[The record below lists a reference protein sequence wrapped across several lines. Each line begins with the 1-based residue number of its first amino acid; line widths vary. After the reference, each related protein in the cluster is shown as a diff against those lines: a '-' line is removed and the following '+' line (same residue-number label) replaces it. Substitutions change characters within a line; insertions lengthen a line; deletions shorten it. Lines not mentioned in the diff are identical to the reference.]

1 MPDDHYDVI
10 VIGSGPGGAGVAHRL
25 APTGKRILV
34 LERGEYLPREVENWS
49 ADAVFKRGRYRADE
63 TWRDGTGAAFSPML
77 HYWVGGNSKMYGSA
91 LLRLRREDF
100 GELRHSAGVSP
111 AWPIGYDELDPYYL
125 EAEHLYAVH
134 GQRREDPCEP
144 NSAAAF
150 PHPPVAHEPKI
161 AALHDSWARQ
171 GLRPFH
177 LPLGIKLDQVEGSH
191 LPTRES
197 ACIRCAAF
205 DGFPCLTGGK
215 ADAEMACIRPMLL
228 EHKNVTLLTGARVDR
243 LDTDASGRRI
253 TGVAVER
260 RGERERYSAD
270 IVVVACG
277 ALNSA
282 LLFLRSANAAHPNGL
297 ANGSDQVGRNYMRH
311 VNSVMLAISRATNE
325 TVFQKTLASTDFYFG
340 TKDWPHPMGFIQMC
354 GKIHG
359 VQVNATAMPDWLK
372 IMPDIPFEIM
382 ARHSIDFWLTSE
394 DLPSPDNRVTIDRDG
409 AVRLA
414 LTDTNLAAHERLQRE
429 LQRVMDASAGS
440 LADRYVYLKKMI
452 DIDGVSHQAGT
463 MRFGPD
469 PKHDVLDVDCR
480 AHEVD
485 NLYVSDSSCFP
496 SVGAI
501 NPTLTIV
508 ANALRVGDRIR
519 ERLG

>member
-1 MPDDHYDVI
+1 MPADHYDVI
-10 VIGSGPGGAGVAHRL
+10 VIGSGPGGASVADRL

-34 LERGEYLPREVENWS
+34 LERGAYLPREPANW
-49 ADAVFKRGRYRADE
+49 DAEEVFKKQRYRADE
-63 TWRDGTGAAFSPML
+63 TWRDKDGAPFSPML

-100 GELRHSAGVSP
+100 SRLEHSAGVSP
-111 AWPIGYDELDPYYL
+111 AWPIAYDELDPYYL
-125 EAEHLYAVH
+125 EAERLYSVH
-134 GQRREDPCEP
+134 GRRGEDPCEP
-144 NSAAAF
+144 NAAVPF
-150 PHPPVAHEPKI
+150 PCPPVAHEPKL
-161 AALHDSWARQ
+161 AALHEAWAGQ

-177 LPLGIKLDQVEGSH
+177 LPLGIKLDQIEGSH

-215 ADAEMACIRPMLL
+215 ADAEVASIQPMLRD
-228 EHKNVTLLTGARVDR
+228 HANVTLLTGARVER
-243 LDTDASGRRI
+243 LETDGSGRRVS
-253 TGVAVER
+253 GVIVER
-260 RGERERYSAD
+260 DGARERYAAD

-311 VNSVMLAISRATNE
+311 VNSVMLAVSRKTNE
-325 TVFQKTLASTDFYFG
+325 TIFQKTLASTDFYFG

-354 GKIHG
+354 GKVHG
-359 VQVNATAMPDWLK
+359 VQVHATASDWLK
-372 IMPDIPFEIM
+372 LMPDIPFELM

-394 DLPSPDNRVTIDRDG
+394 DLPRPDNRVTIDRDG
-409 AVRLA
+409 TVRLA
-414 LTDTNLAAHERLQRE
+414 LTDTNLAAHEHLQRE
-429 LQRVMDASAGS
+429 LQRVMNATADGV
-440 LADRYVYLKKMI
+440 ADRFMYLKKMI
-452 DIDGVSHQAGT
+452 AIDGVSHQAGT

-469 PKHDVLDVDCR
+469 PRHDVLDVDCR

-508 ANALRVGDRIR
+508 ANALRVADRIR